1 MSTNR
6 KHAILQSLFP
16 LAVLKAETT
25 QSLHALPGA
34 MQRTGLIPVY
44 GFPFSIG
51 RESRVMLIKGV
62 AHRLERPGS
71 GIAEGL
77 NDIYLMDTGALLQIS
92 REHCRIEQAA
102 DGGFQIVDR
111 HSKCG
116 VSVNGVR
123 IGDHAGVLSAPLH
136 DGALVIIGTHDSP
149 YRFSFIT
156 GFDNAEMLRSPAAL
170 SQATDRT

>member
-1 MSTNR
+1 MTNQGCCPYATPIVYR
-6 KHAILQSLFP
+6 RYANSQPEK
-16 LAVLKAETT
+16 
-25 QSLHALPGA
+25 
-34 MQRTGLIPVY
+34 GL
-44 GFPFSIG
+44 
-51 RESRVMLIKGV
+51 
-62 AHRLERPGS
+62 
-71 GIAEGL
+71 
-77 NDIYLMDTGALLQIS
+77 
-92 REHCRIEQAA
+92 
-102 DGGFQIVDR
+102 QIVDR